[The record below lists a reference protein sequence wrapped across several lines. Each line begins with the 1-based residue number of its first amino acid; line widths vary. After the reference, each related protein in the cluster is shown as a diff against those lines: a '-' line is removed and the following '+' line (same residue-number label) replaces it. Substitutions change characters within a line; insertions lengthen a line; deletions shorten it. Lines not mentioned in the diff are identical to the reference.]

1 VTIGGKH
8 PWALGRPAAEVWS
21 ARCPQSPLDAFKYT
35 FEGEIRVT
43 MKPSPRDGRVEFSV
57 EDTGI
62 GIPASELRGRVSVLP
77 WCRNWSSCMAAI
89 CGSQARS
96 ARAVLRG
103 VGPIWRR
110 APAGAK
116 CGRRPDFVLS
126 RHAHPRLNATRSQKP
141 EIASSRQRCDRGR
154 TGSRA
159 HRPIGNSC
167 RRRLWIVHSSPWR

>member
-62 GIPASELRGRVSVLP
+62 GIPASELRGQGIGLALVQELVKLHGGDMRVASEIGKGSTSR
-77 WCRNWSSCMAAI
+77 CRSHLASRTCRGEVWS
-89 CGSQARS
+89 
-96 ARAVLRG
+96 
-103 VGPIWRR
+103 P
-110 APAGAK
+110 
-116 CGRRPDFVLS
+116 
-126 RHAHPRLNATRSQKP
+126 PRLCSLETCAPKAKRHKKP
-141 EIASSRQRCDRGR
+141 KA
-154 TGSRA
+154 
-159 HRPIGNSC
+159 
-167 RRRLWIVHSSPWR
+167 